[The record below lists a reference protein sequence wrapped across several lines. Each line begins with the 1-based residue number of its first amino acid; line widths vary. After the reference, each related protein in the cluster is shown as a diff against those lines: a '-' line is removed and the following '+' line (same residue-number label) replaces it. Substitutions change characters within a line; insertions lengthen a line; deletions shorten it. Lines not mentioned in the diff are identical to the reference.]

1 MYWLDSFLEWTI
13 PEVLDFS
20 RSLLLASSLISLDL
34 SSSDWIS
41 FLLRVLISLAL
52 RVSSRS

>member
-20 RSLLLASSLISLDL
+20 RSLLLVSSLISLDL